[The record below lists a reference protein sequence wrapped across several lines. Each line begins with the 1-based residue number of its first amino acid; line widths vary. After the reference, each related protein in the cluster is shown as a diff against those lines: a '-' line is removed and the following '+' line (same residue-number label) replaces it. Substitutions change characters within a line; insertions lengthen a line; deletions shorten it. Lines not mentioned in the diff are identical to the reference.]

1 MQGCVKR
8 ALCFC
13 SCSFCLQHLGYKWEV
28 RLHEAAETV
37 CVASS
42 IAPSCSGDQE
52 ALCRILLLLRREV
65 RLELPAPQPLQA
77 GLTHPRAACC
87 SGGHRKLL
95 RAWCCTRCLPA
106 PSLAS
111 ANLGCLCVGLLAT
124 VLCYSCV
131 PNWSHCFT
139 LCVCG
144 VSATVGPPAAL
155 PQPQII
161 NSNIDAIR

>member
-1 MQGCVKR
+1 MQ
-8 ALCFC
+8 
-13 SCSFCLQHLGYKWEV
+13 
-28 RLHEAAETV
+28 LHEAAETV

-42 IAPSCSGDQE
+42 VAPSCSGDQE
-52 ALCRILLLLRREV
+52 ALCRFLLLLRREV

-77 GLTHPRAACC
+77 C
-87 SGGHRKLL
+87 SAHLQAHRCSRGRRKLL
-95 RAWCCTRCLPA
+95 RAWCCTGCLLA
-106 PSLAS
+106 PSLAG
-111 ANLGCLCVGLLAT
+111 ANLDCLHVGLLAT

-155 PQPQII
+155 TQPQII
-161 NSNIDAIR
+161 NSNIDAIC